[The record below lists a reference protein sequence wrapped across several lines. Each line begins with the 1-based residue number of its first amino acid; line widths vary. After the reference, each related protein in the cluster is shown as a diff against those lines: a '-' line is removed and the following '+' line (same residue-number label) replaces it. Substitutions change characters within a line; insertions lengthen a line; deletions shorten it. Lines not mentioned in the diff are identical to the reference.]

1 MSFLN
6 KSLALINCDMGEG
19 MENDALIMP
28 FINSANIA
36 CGYHAGNEMI
46 MRTTIGLAI
55 QHSVRIGAHPS
66 FRDKENFGRTEMD
79 LPSTEI
85 YDIVSEQVNL
95 LKEIAILMGAVMQHV
110 KPHGALYNMSAR
122 DPKLANTIARAI
134 KDVDHSLILV
144 GLSGSVSISEAKA
157 LGLKTESEVFADRTY
172 QDDGSLSSRKEPNA
186 FIETEAGCIE
196 HVRQMIEEGMVTTVS
211 GKKIPIVA
219 DTICIHGDGENAVRF
234 ARALH
239 QKLSVISSI
248 KNS

>member
-6 KSLALINCDMGEG
+6 KTVAVINCDMGEG
-19 MENDALIMP
+19 MENDALIIP

-46 MRTTIGLAI
+46 MRTTIGLAM

-95 LKEIAILMGAVMQHV
+95 LKEIAISMGAVMQHV

-157 LGLKTESEVFADRTY
+157 LGMKTESEVFADRTY

-186 FIETEAGCIE
+186 FIETETGCID
-196 HVRQMIEEGMVTTVS
+196 HVMQMIDKGMVTTVT

-239 QKLSVISSI
+239 HKISTISSI